1 MNDYSKVKLLMVSYR
16 TYNRLKNHGQMGS
29 TFDQVIEDILDRID
43 SIEEKQQKQNQG
55 KILLIH

>member
-1 MNDYSKVKLLMVSYR
+1 MVSYR

-29 TFDQVIEDILDRID
+29 TFDQVIEGILDRID

-55 KILLIH
+55 EILLIQ